1 MRTNEGSVFSSGCNL
16 VACPLSRAARYEEPN
31 NLHLADV
38 ALICKMACKF
48 RLCPNLQKMYTI
60 LQSRNSKAGPESTKT
75 HPVLVYNI
83 RDDHELSILLPV
95 VDKSHT
101 PDLDVPGERH
111 PVESSEIR
119 P

>member
-1 MRTNEGSVFSSGCNL
+1 MLHLYARWPANPGFAPICRGFTRFCNL
-16 VACPLSRAARYEEPN
+16 ATLKLARY
-31 NLHLADV
+31 
-38 ALICKMACKF
+38 
-48 RLCPNLQKMYTI
+48 Q
-60 LQSRNSKAGPESTKT
+60 QKT